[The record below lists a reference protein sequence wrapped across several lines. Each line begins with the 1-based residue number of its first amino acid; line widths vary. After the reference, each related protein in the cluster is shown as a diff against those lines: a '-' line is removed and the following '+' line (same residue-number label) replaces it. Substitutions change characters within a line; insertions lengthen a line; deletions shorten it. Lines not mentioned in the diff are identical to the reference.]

1 LEQILGDSVRSE
13 RSVERR
19 SKTIRFAWLAA
30 AAAVALAAAPAA
42 FAQRGDGLAQ
52 FAGSWIGQGTIST
65 TSGSERI
72 RCRVNYSLAGANTLH
87 QDLRCASDSYNF
99 QVAADIVDQGG
110 AISGTWT
117 EVTRGVSGN
126 VSGRMGG
133 GSIQVAVSGPAFSA
147 GLSISTSGNRQS
159 VSIRPSA
166 GDIRDVSVSLMKSR

>member
-1 LEQILGDSVRSE
+1 VRSE
-13 RSVERR
+13 RSVERW
-19 SKTIRFAWLAA
+19 SKAIRFAWLGAA
-30 AAAVALAAAPAA
+30 ATVALAAAPAA

-65 TSGSERI
+65 TNGSERI

-147 GLSISTSGNRQS
+147 GLSISTSCNRQS

>member
-1 LEQILGDSVRSE
+1 MASPTL
-13 RSVERR
+13 
-19 SKTIRFAWLAA
+19 
-30 AAAVALAAAPAA
+30 
-42 FAQRGDGLAQ
+42 AQRAGDGGFGAL
-52 FAGSWIGQGTIST
+52 AGSWVGAGTIST
-65 TSGSERI
+65 SNGSERI
-72 RCRVNYSLAGANTLH
+72 RCRVNYAVSGGNSLH

-99 QVAADIVDQGG
+99 QVASDIVDQGG

-166 GDIRDVSVSLMKSR
+166 GDIRDVSVNLMKSR

>member
-1 LEQILGDSVRSE
+1 MRVAVFG
-13 RSVERR
+13 
-19 SKTIRFAWLAA
+19 A

-52 FAGSWIGQGTIST
+52 FAGSWAGSGTIAT

-72 RCRVNYSLAGANTLH
+72 RCRVNYSLAGPNSLH

-99 QVAADIVDQGG
+99 QVSSNIVDQGG

-133 GSIQVAVSGPAFSA
+133 GSIEVAVSGPAFSA

-159 VSIRPSA
+159 VSIRPSG
-166 GDIRDVSVSLMKSR
+166 GDIRDVSVSLTRSR

>member
-1 LEQILGDSVRSE
+1 VRSE
-13 RSVERR
+13 RSAGRQP
-19 SKTIRFAWLAA
+19 KTIRFALLAA
-30 AAAVALAAAPAA
+30 TATLALAATPVA

-52 FAGSWIGQGTIST
+52 FAGSWVGSGTIST
-65 TSGSERI
+65 VSGSERI
-72 RCRVNYSLAGANTLH
+72 RCRVNYSLAGANSLH

-99 QVAADIVDQGG
+99 QVASDIVDQGG

-166 GDIRDVSVSLMKSR
+166 GDIRDVSINLMKSR

>member
-19 SKTIRFAWLAA
+19 SKTIRFALLGAA
-30 AAAVALAAAPAA
+30 ATVALAAAPAA

-52 FAGSWIGQGTIST
+52 FAGSWVGSGTIST

-110 AISGTWT
+110 AISGTWS

>member
-1 LEQILGDSVRSE
+1 LG
-13 RSVERR
+13 
-19 SKTIRFAWLAA
+19 AA
-30 AAAVALAAAPAA
+30 ATVSLAAAPAA

-110 AISGTWT
+110 A
-117 EVTRGVSGN
+117 
-126 VSGRMGG
+126 
-133 GSIQVAVSGPAFSA
+133 SA

>member
-1 LEQILGDSVRSE
+1 VRSE
-13 RSVERR
+13 RTVARQA
-19 SKTIRFAWLAA
+19 KTIRVAAFGA
-30 AAAVALAAAPAA
+30 AAAVALAATPAA

-52 FAGSWIGQGTIST
+52 FAGSWVGSGTIST
-65 TSGSERI
+65 INGSERI

-99 QVAADIVDQGG
+99 QVSSDIVDQGG

-166 GDIRDVSVSLMKSR
+166 GDIRDVSVNLMKGR